1 MDSSIDMGGYYPGS
15 GSFGGGAPRMDPNHP
30 TIANPFQYLSFGQTF
45 SRTFSIFFD
54 HLDTFLALTMAVM
67 IPFAIVFMTYGLFII
82 SRLMQEVKLWERS
95 DYSGFEPHHL
105 PLVASIL
112 VVQGMAYAVMT
123 QVGRGA
129 MCRAVAELYLG
140 HAPQW
145 KSCLSDA
152 WQRRGPLVGSAV
164 LTHVGLLL
172 GFIIPYISLAV
183 AIVGGGDSLWWIITI
198 VLCGVYVVGAGYF
211 YTGTLLVTPAL
222 MVEPLPAP
230 GRTVCMEGLRRSW
243 DLATGSR
250 CYIGC
255 TIFGVF
261 FLHELVRRLL
271 HNMFFSG
278 GNSMG
283 SMATE
288 IFFSLVGLAA
298 MVIPMFVFLP
308 LYAMYVVF
316 GDVDI
321 DVVVCVYVYIY
332 LYVCIN
338 RYIRC
343 GRWSSWH
350 NKFWCKTLSY

>member
-15 GSFGGGAPRMDPNHP
+15 HGGGPRMDPNHP
-30 TIANPFQYLSFGQTF
+30 TIANPFQYLTFGQTF
-45 SRTFSIFFD
+45 SRTFGIFFD
-54 HLDTFLALTMAVM
+54 HLDTFLALSMVVLV
-67 IPFAIVFMTYGLFII
+67 PFAIVWITFGLFTI
-82 SRLMQEVKLWERS
+82 SRLFSQMKAWERDDPYGGDS
-95 DYSGFEPHHL
+95 FQPHHL
-105 PLVASIL
+105 PLVGSIL

-140 HAPQW
+140 QIPQW

-164 LTHVGLLL
+164 LIAGGLLI
-172 GFIIPYISLAV
+172 GMIIPYISLAV
-183 AIVGGGDSLWWIITI
+183 ALVGGGDSIWWMITV
-198 VLCGVYVVGAGYF
+198 VLCGGYVVGASYF

-255 TIFGVF
+255 TLFGLYF
-261 FLHELVRRLL
+261 MNDLVRRLL
-271 HNMFFSG
+271 HNMFFPG
-278 GNSMG
+278 WGN
-283 SMATE
+283 MATE
-288 IFFSLVGLAA
+288 IFFSLVGLTV

-308 LYAMYVVF
+308 LYAM
-316 GDVDI
+316 
-321 DVVVCVYVYIY
+321 
-332 LYVCIN
+332 
-338 RYIRC
+338 
-343 GRWSSWH
+343 
-350 NKFWCKTLSY
+350 